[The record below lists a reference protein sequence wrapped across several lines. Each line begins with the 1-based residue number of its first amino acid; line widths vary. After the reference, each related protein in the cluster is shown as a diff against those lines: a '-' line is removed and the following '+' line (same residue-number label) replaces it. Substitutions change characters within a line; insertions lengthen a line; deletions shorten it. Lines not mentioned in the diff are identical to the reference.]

1 MRKKQIVMMM
11 AAAAA
16 ALAIPM
22 NVMASGSISGALDT
36 NNVTAATETGAANVG
51 GMDQMTTEDVGVT
64 LSPVEADTYPEELQ
78 NQVDMLNNA
87 NGDLTLLDAFLMIYD
102 EDELPQVDVYN
113 GDGEVTLEDVDM
125 SEFKFLS
132 PVMELL
138 LETEPTEENP
148 VDVTFT
154 ANNMTDQIEVF
165 VLHYCDGHEW
175 EILEAEKISDNQL
188 TAGFHSASPV
198 ALIYRELP
206 EEETEVDTDV
216 TAP

>member
-11 AAAAA
+11 AAAAV

-113 GDGEVTLEDVDM
+113 GDGEVTLEDVDL

-175 EILEAEKISDNQL
+175 EILEGEKISDNQL